1 MFDPATAERG
11 MLLVDEQGVEHLG
24 VPIRFAREPA
34 SPDLRV
40 PEFGEHSAELAKSVG
55 YADADIERLRAEKVI

>member
-11 MLLVDEQGVEHLG
+11 MLLVDGEGVEHLG

-40 PEFGEHSAELAKSVG
+40 PELGEHSAELVKSVG
-55 YADADIERLRAEKVI
+55 YADADIARLRAEKVI